1 MWLIVPGKG
10 LLAALSAI
18 YTMIHR
24 YTPPTIRYVYP
35 QHRGRGNTQHVIV
48 EKANHRE
55 APLFSW
61 PGINPNRIVEKIEE
75 RFKDHMDHWLAVNLP
90 RTIGPR

>member
-48 EKANHRE
+48 EKEITERRRFFQRDSRSRRDAGFDLR
-55 APLFSW
+55 
-61 PGINPNRIVEKIEE
+61 NRIICLLFCAK
-75 RFKDHMDHWLAVNLP
+75 
-90 RTIGPR
+90 